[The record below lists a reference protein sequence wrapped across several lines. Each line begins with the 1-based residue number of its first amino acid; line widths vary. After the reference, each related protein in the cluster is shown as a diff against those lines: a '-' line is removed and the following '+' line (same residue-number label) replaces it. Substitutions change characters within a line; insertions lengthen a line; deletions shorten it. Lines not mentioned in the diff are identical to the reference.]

1 MSMIAPDKRKFTDFN
16 WNTKDRPR
24 KWEDIFLD
32 TPNYEEVKYET
43 DDTLYQKRKNFV
55 KKKKPRKNQKPS
67 KEIENYKLK
76 SRNLFRLFI
85 FEINFTLTKT
95 FNKNKRSQLNYIS
108 AKL

>member
-43 DDTLYQKRKNFV
+43 DDTLFTKWKNFV
-55 KKKKPRKNQKPS
+55 KKKPKKKPKTIKRDRK
-67 KEIENYKLK
+67 L
-76 SRNLFRLFI
+76 
-85 FEINFTLTKT
+85 
-95 FNKNKRSQLNYIS
+95 
-108 AKL
+108 

>member
-1 MSMIAPDKRKFTDFN
+1 MSMIAPDKENSDFN

-55 KKKKPRKNQKPS
+55 KRRSQEKPKPS
-67 KEIENYKLK
+67 K
-76 SRNLFRLFI
+76 R
-85 FEINFTLTKT
+85 
-95 FNKNKRSQLNYIS
+95 
-108 AKL
+108 